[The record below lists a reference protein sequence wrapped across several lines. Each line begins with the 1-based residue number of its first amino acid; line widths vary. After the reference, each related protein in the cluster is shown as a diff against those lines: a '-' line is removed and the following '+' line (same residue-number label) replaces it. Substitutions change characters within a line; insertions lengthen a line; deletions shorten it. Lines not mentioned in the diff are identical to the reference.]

1 MTMRPSSPE
10 DQRLSRSHRDA
21 PEPQLHAAA
30 GKRRLHEVMIAYRGS
45 PERDEHVGT
54 CVLRPDDRL
63 FKRAE
68 FVGSDPEV
76 QHLSTGLLDHAAN
89 SEGVGCHDLVGPHG
103 LSRPHQFVPGSKH
116 GHERFAPD
124 IHLRVSHCRCQRNRT
139 RVQALTGC
147 EQLLAR
153 CEIQSSRSDMAALPL
168 AVEHGDVSA
177 SRFRILLNDDGIGA
191 ARQRRSGEDADCLA
205 GSYFTGEGMPGR
217 SRADH
222 LKHRARVLD
231 VSRANGVAIH
241 GRGIEGR
248 LRPQC

>member
-1 MTMRPSSPE
+1 MTSTSAPAFSARMIASSSALNSSVAMPRSSISPPACSTMPAMAKVLDATIWSGRMACPGLTSSSPVASTAT
-10 DQRLSRSHRDA
+10 QRL
-21 PEPQLHAAA
+21 
-30 GKRRLHEVMIAYRGS
+30 
-45 PERDEHVGT
+45 
-54 CVLRPDDRL
+54 
-63 FKRAE
+63 
-68 FVGSDPEV
+68 
-76 QHLSTGLLDHAAN
+76 
-89 SEGVGCHDLVGPHG
+89 
-103 LSRPHQFVPGSKH
+103 
-116 GHERFAPD
+116 APD

-177 SRFRILLNDDGIGA
+177 SRFRILLNDDVIAPRGSGA
-191 ARQRRSGEDADCLA
+191 PVKMRTASPAPT
-205 GSYFTGEGMPGR
+205 SPVKVWPGR

-248 LRPQC
+248 LCPQC